1 MTLWKKDTSATITIA
16 GGVFEGAGDHKAFA
30 VKTADNGSAT
40 SQTTISI
47 KKDSLFN
54 TTVEEEYLAE
64 GLAIGKQI
72 NGNYYIVHQHNIVN
86 DKAIAP
92 TCGIEGV
99 TIALFA
105 KALPLN
111 KKLFRQRA
119 SIPLL
124 LMKPLHLLVPKQ
136 V

>member
-54 TTVEEEYLAE
+54 TTVEEEYLAD

-72 NGNYYIVHQHNIVN
+72 NGN
-86 DKAIAP
+86 
-92 TCGIEGV
+92 
-99 TIALFA
+99 
-105 KALPLN
+105 
-111 KKLFRQRA
+111 
-119 SIPLL
+119 
-124 LMKPLHLLVPKQ
+124 
-136 V
+136 